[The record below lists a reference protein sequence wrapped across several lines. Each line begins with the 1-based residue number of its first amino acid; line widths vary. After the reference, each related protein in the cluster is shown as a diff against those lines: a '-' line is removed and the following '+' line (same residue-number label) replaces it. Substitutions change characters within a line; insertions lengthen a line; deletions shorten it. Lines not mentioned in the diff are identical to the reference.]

1 LADLSKKSC
10 WKNKRR
16 VAGFFNRIKEIM
28 SDAHNEQSFIRTP
41 KQLIGVVAGF
51 FLVIVIG
58 IILLVSFVT
67 NDKLEGAGTN
77 SLGPEAVAQRLR
89 PVAEEGFILRDAN
102 APKVLQAGNAVYT
115 AVCAACHASGAA
127 GAPKIGVAGDWT
139 ARLAQGYDTLVKHAI
154 EGIRAMPAKGG
165 NPDLDNV
172 EVERAV
178 VYMANQSGAKFKEP
192 AVPAAAPA
200 IAAAG
205 TEAAA
210 PAAANAATA
219 APVAAPAS
227 ATPAAAAPAAAAP
240 AATPA
245 VANADT
251 GKALYNSACVAC
263 HGAGVAGAPKLAD
276 KAAWAPRIQQ
286 GNAVLYEHALKGF
299 QGKAGV
305 MPPKGGSSAPDAD
318 VKAAVDFMVASSR

>member
-1 LADLSKKSC
+1 
-10 WKNKRR
+10 
-16 VAGFFNRIKEIM
+16 M

-67 NDKLEGAGTN
+67 NDRLEGAGTN

-89 PVAEEGFILRDAN
+89 PVAEEGFVLRDAN

-115 AVCAACHASGAA
+115 AVCAACHTTGAA
-127 GAPKIGVAGDWT
+127 GAPKTGVAGDWT

-178 VYMANQSGAKFKEP
+178 VYMANQSGATFKEP
-192 AVPAAAPA
+192 AVPAPAAAPA
-200 IAAAG
+200 APAAG
-205 TEAAA
+205 TEVAAA
-210 PAAANAATA
+210 PVAANAATA
-219 APVAAPAS
+219 APVAGTPASAAPAAAPAS
-227 ATPAAAAPAAAAP
+227 AAAPVAAAAAPAP
-240 AATPA
+240 ATAA
-245 VANADT
+245 VASAET
-251 GKALYNSACVAC
+251 GKALYNSACIAC
-263 HGAGVAGAPKLAD
+263 HGAGIAGAPKLAD
-276 KAAWAPRIQQ
+276 KANWAPRIKQ
-286 GNAVLYEHALKGF
+286 GTAVLYEHAIKGF

-305 MPPKGGSSAPDAD
+305 MPPKGGASAADAD
-318 VKAAVDFMVASSR
+318 VKAAVDFMVASAR